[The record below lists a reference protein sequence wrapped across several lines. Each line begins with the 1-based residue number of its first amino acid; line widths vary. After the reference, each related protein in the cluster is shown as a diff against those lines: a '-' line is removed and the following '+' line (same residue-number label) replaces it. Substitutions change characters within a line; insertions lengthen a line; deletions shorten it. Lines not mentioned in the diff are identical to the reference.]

1 MGFGE
6 TLYSMFGVMFIFG
19 APVVLIRT
27 ILAYKLKM
35 RELEVRGIQG
45 SDSSLRAEIEAM
57 RQEMRSLRD
66 TTTQYDLS
74 FDTALQNMEKKVEI
88 LNRKLLLIESK

>member
-6 TLYSMFGVMFIFG
+6 TLVSMFGVMFVFG
-19 APVVLIRT
+19 APVVLVRT
-27 ILAYKLKM
+27 ILAHKQKM
-35 RELEVRGIQG
+35 RELEVRGING

-57 RQEMRSLRD
+57 RHEMRSLRD

>member
-6 TLYSMFGVMFIFG
+6 TLVSVFGVMFVFG

-27 ILAYKLKM
+27 ILAHKQKM
-35 RELEVRGIQG
+35 REIEVRGLHG

-57 RQEMRSLRD
+57 RHEMRSLRD
-66 TTTQYDLS
+66 TTTHMTS
-74 FDTALQNMEKKVEI
+74 VSTPPCKTWRRRSRF
-88 LNRKLLLIESK
+88 

>member
-6 TLYSMFGVMFIFG
+6 TLVAICGVVFVFGG
-19 APVVLIRT
+19 PVALIHT
-27 ILAYKLKM
+27 ILAHKHKM

-45 SDSSLRAEIEAM
+45 SDSTLRAEIEAM
-57 RQEMRSLRD
+57 RQEMRNLRD

-88 LNRKLLLIESK
+88 LNRKLLLIDSK

>member
-1 MGFGE
+1 M
-6 TLYSMFGVMFIFG
+6 LD
-19 APVVLIRT
+19 PQL
-27 ILAYKLKM
+27 
-35 RELEVRGIQG
+35 
-45 SDSSLRAEIEAM
+45 LRAEIEAM